1 MWREVSRFG
10 ARRPIALAFTVEEE
24 TGSPASEEKEG
35 AGQQL
40 AKILSSCPTG
50 VS

>member
-10 ARRPIALAFTVEEE
+10 ARRPIALAFTVEE
-24 TGSPASEEKEG
+24 TGSPASEEKEA

-40 AKILSSCPTG
+40 AKILSSCLTG